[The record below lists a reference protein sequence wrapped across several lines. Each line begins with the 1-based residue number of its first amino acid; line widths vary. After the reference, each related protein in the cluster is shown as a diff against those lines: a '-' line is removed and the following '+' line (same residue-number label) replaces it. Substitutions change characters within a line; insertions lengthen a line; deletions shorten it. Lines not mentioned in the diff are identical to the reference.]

1 VESVSLALEVRGI
14 ESGYGKIQV
23 LWGVDVTLQ
32 EGSMVAVL
40 GPNGAGKTTLLRT
53 VMGIIRAWRGSVMM
67 YGLDITSMPSHRR
80 VELGLTM
87 VPEGRRLFPDLTVR
101 ENLELGAY
109 TRRARERIVETLE
122 LVFNLFPK
130 LKERLHQKAGSLS
143 GGEQQM
149 LAIARALMTRPKVL
163 MLDEPSQ
170 GLAPKIAWEVAE
182 ALDKIRREVG
192 ISVIL
197 VEQNVAL
204 ALEKADYIYLLEQG
218 RVVLEGFREEVLARK
233 LDIVRSYLG
242 Y

>member
-1 VESVSLALEVRGI
+1 VSLALEVRGI

-53 VMGIIRAWRGSVMM
+53 IMGIIRAWRGSVMM

-122 LVFNLFPK
+122 LVFNLFPR

-163 MLDEPSQ
+163 MLDEP
-170 GLAPKIAWEVAE
+170 AKV
-182 ALDKIRREVG
+182 
-192 ISVIL
+192 
-197 VEQNVAL
+197 
-204 ALEKADYIYLLEQG
+204 
-218 RVVLEGFREEVLARK
+218 
-233 LDIVRSYLG
+233 
-242 Y
+242 

>member
-1 VESVSLALEVRGI
+1 VSLALEVRGI

-53 VMGIIRAWRGSVMM
+53 IMGIIRAWRGSVMM

-109 TRRARERIVETLE
+109 ARRARERIVETLE
-122 LVFNLFPK
+122 LVFNLFPR

-149 LAIARALMTRPKVL
+149 LAMARALMTRPKVL

-182 ALDKIRREVG
+182 TLDKIRREVG

>member
-1 VESVSLALEVRGI
+1 MSLALEVRGI
-14 ESGYGKIQV
+14 ESGYGRIQV
-23 LWGVDVTLQ
+23 LWGVDVTLE

-53 VMGIIRAWRGSVMM
+53 IMGIIRAWRGSVMM
-67 YGLDITSMPSHRR
+67 YSLDITSMPPHRR

-87 VPEGRRLFPDLTVR
+87 VPEGRRLFPDLTVK

-109 TRRARERIVETLE
+109 TRRARERVGETLE
-122 LVFNLFPK
+122 LVFNLFPR

-182 ALDKIRREVG
+182 TLDKIRREVG
-192 ISVIL
+192 ISVVL

-218 RVVLEGFREEVLARK
+218 RVVLEGSREEVLTRK

>member
-1 VESVSLALEVRGI
+1 VESVSLALEVRGV

-23 LWGVDVTLQ
+23 LWGVDVTLK

-53 VMGIIRAWRGSVMM
+53 IMGIIRTWRGSVMM
-67 YGLDITSMPSHRR
+67 YGLDITSMPSHKR

-109 TRRARERIVETLE
+109 TRRARERIGETLE
-122 LVFNLFPK
+122 LVFNLFPR

-182 ALDKIRREVG
+182 TLDKIRREVD

>member
-1 VESVSLALEVRGI
+1 VSLALEVRGI

-53 VMGIIRAWRGSVMM
+53 IMGIIRAWRGSVMM

-109 TRRARERIVETLE
+109 TRRARERIGETLE
-122 LVFNLFPK
+122 LVFNLFPR

-149 LAIARALMTRPKVL
+149 LAMARALMTRPKVL

-182 ALDKIRREVG
+182 TLDKIRREVG

-197 VEQNVAL
+197 VEQNIAL

>member
-1 VESVSLALEVRGI
+1 MSLALEVRGV

-23 LWGVDVTLQ
+23 LWGVDVTLK

-53 VMGIIRAWRGSVMM
+53 IMGIIRAWRGSVMM

-109 TRRARERIVETLE
+109 TRRARERIGETLE
-122 LVFNLFPK
+122 LVFNLFPR

-182 ALDKIRREVG
+182 TLDKIRREVD

-204 ALEKADYIYLLEQG
+204 ALEKADYVYLLEQG